1 MHLSP
6 NVLVIQRNRIV
17 KDGPTDMGSW
27 CDIDC
32 EEAVRISVGRLHRKK
47 FTKNICSRTTVSTS
61 QALYELSGYGYIME
75 TPKTV
80 STDHV
85 HVEGSKMTKQKMSS
99 TK

>member
-1 MHLSP
+1 
-6 NVLVIQRNRIV
+6 
-17 KDGPTDMGSW
+17 MGSW

-32 EEAVRISVGRLHRKK
+32 KEAVRISVGRPHNKK
-47 FTKNICSRTTVSTS
+47 FTKNICSRTTVSTPQ
-61 QALYELSGYGYIME
+61 QALYELSGHGYIME